1 MAEIKWCPNCDEY
14 INLEIDIHRDEENN
28 IICNKCQQIIIIS

>member
-1 MAEIKWCPNCDEY
+1 MAEIMTCKTCHNI

-28 IICNKCQQIIIIS
+28 IVCNFCNTVIKI